1 MEATELNILFLNA
14 YYEPEQISF
23 THLER
28 DLLSRLVEQGHR
40 IHIVCPT
47 PTRGISK
54 ETAKRYAKI
63 KEETLYNGMV
73 SVRRFRA
80 PQEKRNPIVRALRYF
95 WCNWR
100 TCRIGKKYKDI
111 DVVFAVSTPPT
122 QGYVAGKVAKKLKCP
137 LVYSLQDIFPDS
149 LVTTGLTSEGSLL
162 WKIGRK
168 IEKKTYKRCDKIIV
182 ISNSCKQ
189 NLLNK
194 GEDEGKIALI
204 PNWVNVEKVRP
215 VSKEQNALYQELGI
229 DLGKFTVVYAGN
241 LGEAQGADVIIRTAE
256 RLQAETNVQFV
267 IFGSGVQYEEARR
280 TIEEKGLN
288 NIIIHPILPQ
298 ERVSEVYSLGDVA
311 LIVCKKGV
319 GTSGMP
325 SKTWSIMACNTPIIS
340 AFDEDSD
347 LANLLKE
354 TGGGVCVE
362 PENASALAEAIIQ
375 AKTNRENG
383 ALTSNARS
391 YVEENASSKVCAQ
404 RYIDV
409 LEEATKK

>member
-325 SKTWSIMACNTPIIS
+325 SKTWSIMACNTSIIS